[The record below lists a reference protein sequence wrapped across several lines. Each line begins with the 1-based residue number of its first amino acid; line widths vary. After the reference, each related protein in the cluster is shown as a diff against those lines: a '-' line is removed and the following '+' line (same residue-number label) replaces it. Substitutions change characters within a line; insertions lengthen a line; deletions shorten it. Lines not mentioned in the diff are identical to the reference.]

1 MLCLHC
7 SCHTISSYTPGFVLS
22 IIFIWV
28 IFLFAGRC
36 QSLTVICFINMFFFP
51 RAAQLQ
57 SCSWHRGVI
66 KQRSVQWKSSSWY
79 QLWDQTRC
87 AELRSYIQSC
97 YSNIWVF
104 EFRTVESWNIL
115 AELSSRWLQMQG
127 LLCISLHQEIAC
139 LSFLDLN
146 VFIQRKGTTV
156 SH

>member
-7 SCHTISSYTPGFVLS
+7 SCYTISSYTPGFVLS

-36 QSLTVICFINMFFFP
+36 QSLTVICFINMFFSPVLHSFSL
-51 RAAQLQ
+51 AADIGVWSSRDL
-57 SCSWHRGVI
+57 SC
-66 KQRSVQWKSSSWY
+66 SSWY